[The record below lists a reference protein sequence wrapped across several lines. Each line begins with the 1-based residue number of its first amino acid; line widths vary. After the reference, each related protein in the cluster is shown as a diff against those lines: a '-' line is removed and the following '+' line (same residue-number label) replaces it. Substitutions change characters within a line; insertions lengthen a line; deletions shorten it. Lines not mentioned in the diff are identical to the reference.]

1 LEKLLPK
8 YDQEWI
14 SSQWLAIDEQMIP
27 FRGRVGFRQFIANK
41 PSRFWIKVWAMADGS
56 NGYILRQQIY
66 AGKNV
71 EQGTPEVGLGARVV
85 LDLTA
90 DYQHKNYILVTDNFY
105 ASPILAQKLLARGI
119 DCLGT
124 VRANIR
130 HFPKDLIFPQ
140 KPKPAR

>member
-1 LEKLLPK
+1 
-8 YDQEWI
+8 
-14 SSQWLAIDEQMIP
+14 
-27 FRGRVGFRQFIANK
+27 
-41 PSRFWIKVWAMADGS
+41 MADGS